1 MTIDLTMGNFFG
13 VMSILIG
20 FVCLL
25 LAGFLLA
32 VPTVR
37 RLPNTFLA
45 VFLILTAIEMS
56 GWLWVNPANT
66 GSLANALRVAL
77 GTLQMPVFLGLFV
90 STCYSDFRFKL
101 RDALHFLPFATALI
115 LALPGSQ
122 IPFTAGTGA
131 EVHLTDGEMNLIW
144 MGSHIQY
151 YGYMIGVIAVLWQ
164 FRRLFR
170 EHYSGARSEVL
181 TWLTQLAAVSLI
193 AHTLILVRNLL
204 TYSAAS
210 NLVLTL
216 QVLGVIL
223 ALAITTWIALKS
235 LFQPQLFR
243 DVDRGLVDLAGINA
257 GASRKADATN
267 PELDRLLA
275 FMTTSE
281 PYLDSELSLA
291 ALSDQV
297 AMTPREVSELVNQS
311 LGLHFFDF
319 VNGYRVRKAQELLLA
334 TPRRSVLEVLYTV
347 GFNSKSSFNT
357 AFKKHAGLTPSAYR
371 SQAVSG

>member
-1 MTIDLTMGNFFG
+1 MGNFFG
-13 VMSILIG
+13 VMSILSG

-37 RLPNTFLA
+37 RMPNTFLA
-45 VFLILTAIEMS
+45 VFLTLTAIELS
-56 GWLWVNPANT
+56 GWLWVTPAT
-66 GSLANALRVAL
+66 SGSLANALRLAV
-77 GTLQMPVFLGLFV
+77 GSLQMPVFLGLFV

-101 RDALHFLPFATALI
+101 RDALHLIPFAVALF
-115 LALPGSQ
+115 LSLPGSQ
-122 IPFTAGTGA
+122 IPFGAGAGA
-131 EVHLTDGEMNLIW
+131 DAHLTHGEMDLIW
-144 MGSHIQY
+144 MGAHIQY

-164 FRRLFR
+164 FRKLFR

-181 TWLTQLAAVSLI
+181 IWLTQLAAVSFF

-204 TYSAAS
+204 TYSPAS
-210 NLVLTL
+210 NLAFAL
-216 QVLGVIL
+216 QVLGAIL

-243 DVDRGLVDLAGINA
+243 DVDRGLVDLAGSKA
-257 GASRKADATN
+257 GASRKADAAN
-267 PELDRLLA
+267 PELGRLLA
-275 FMTTSE
+275 FMTTNE

-291 ALSDQV
+291 ALSDQI

-357 AFKKHAGLTPSAYR
+357 AFKKHAGMTPSAYR
-371 SQAVSG
+371 SQAALG